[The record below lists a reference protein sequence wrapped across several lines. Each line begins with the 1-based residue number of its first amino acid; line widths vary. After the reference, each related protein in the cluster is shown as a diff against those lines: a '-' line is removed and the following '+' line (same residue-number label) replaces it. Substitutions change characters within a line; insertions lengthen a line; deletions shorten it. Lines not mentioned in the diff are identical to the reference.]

1 MPEGVQTHDGQ
12 FFHAS
17 HRVWAAGIR
26 TTEFL
31 HEIGGLET
39 NRLNQLVVRPTLQ
52 TTRDDDIFSIGDCAA
67 CPQFG
72 KDRPVPPTAQ
82 AAHQQASLLV
92 KSIALRMQGKTLSG
106 FIDRERG
113 SLISLAHYTIV
124 GSLMGNLMGN
134 RMIEGWF
141 ARLTYRMLYRLHQ
154 RALHCTLPMLLLLF
168 SDFL

>member
-1 MPEGVQTHDGQ
+1 
-12 FFHAS
+12 
-17 HRVWAAGIR
+17 
-26 TTEFL
+26 
-31 HEIGGLET
+31 
-39 NRLNQLVVRPTLQ
+39 
-52 TTRDDDIFSIGDCAA
+52 
-67 CPQFG
+67 
-72 KDRPVPPTAQ
+72 
-82 AAHQQASLLV
+82 
-92 KSIALRMQGKTLSG
+92 MQGKTLSG